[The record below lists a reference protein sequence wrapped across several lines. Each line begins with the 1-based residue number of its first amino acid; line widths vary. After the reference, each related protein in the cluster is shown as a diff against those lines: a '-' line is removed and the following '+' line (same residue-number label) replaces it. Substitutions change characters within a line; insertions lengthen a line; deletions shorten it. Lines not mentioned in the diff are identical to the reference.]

1 MRNKITPLNILV
13 QEQAKKYGNRT
24 ALKYR
29 DYSQEK
35 WLDVSWIQFA
45 EKVNAVSRALMAM
58 GVRVQENI
66 AVFSQNMP
74 ECFYCDFGAYGIRA
88 VTIPFYATSSE
99 AQVQYMLNDAEVRFM
114 FVGEQQQ
121 YDTAFRSHS
130 LCPTLQKLIIFSRE
144 VVKNPQ
150 DTTSIYFDE
159 FLATATDAFDK
170 EIEERKQGVQDS
182 ELVNILYTSGTTGD

>member
-88 VTIPFYATSSE
+88 VTIPFWRI
-99 AQVQYMLNDAEVRFM
+99 MLSPR
-114 FVGEQQQ
+114 
-121 YDTAFRSHS
+121 
-130 LCPTLQKLIIFSRE
+130 
-144 VVKNPQ
+144 
-150 DTTSIYFDE
+150 
-159 FLATATDAFDK
+159 
-170 EIEERKQGVQDS
+170 RKD
-182 ELVNILYTSGTTGD
+182 